1 MKLYSLLASPF
12 AARVRAA
19 IYAKNLDVQI
29 ISPPP
34 DWRTSPEYR
43 KLNPLVRIPVLILD
57 DGSSLPESGVIV
69 EYLEDA
75 FPQVPLRPPAA
86 AERAR
91 VRLITQVAELY
102 VQPAMSPLFRLF
114 DTKERD
120 EAAIEAQISK
130 FEATLQQ
137 LNDLLRPGE
146 YAVGDRLTTADL
158 WLAPQRMMLGGLMAW
173 SGRTELLDGHDAL
186 IAYSDLAHRDPFLNR
201 VWQEM
206 EEGVKAFMAARASS
220 K

>member
-19 IYAKNLDVQI
+19 IYAKGLDVQI
-29 ISPPP
+29 ISPPS

-57 DGSSLPESGVIV
+57 NGSSLPESGVIV

-75 FPQVPLRPPAA
+75 FPQTPLRPNDA

-114 DTKERD
+114 DTKDRD

-130 FEATLQQ
+130 FDATL
-137 LNDLLRPGE
+137 R
-146 YAVGDRLTTADL
+146 RLT
-158 WLAPQRMMLGGLMAW
+158 R
-173 SGRTELLDGHDAL
+173 
-186 IAYSDLAHRDPFLNR
+186 
-201 VWQEM
+201 
-206 EEGVKAFMAARASS
+206 
-220 K
+220 

>member
-1 MKLYSLLASPF
+1 MKLYSILASPF

-34 DWRTSPEYR
+34 DWRTSAEYR

-69 EYLEDA
+69 EYLEDS
-75 FPQVPLRPPAA
+75 FPEVPLRPHDA

-91 VRLITQVAELY
+91 VRLVTQVAELY
-102 VQPAMSPLFRLF
+102 VQTAMSPLFRLF
-114 DTKERD
+114 DTKDRD
-120 EAAIEAQISK
+120 AAAIEAQIVK
-130 FEATLQQ
+130 FDATLRQ

-146 YAVGDRLTTADL
+146 YAVGNRLTTADL

-173 SGRTELLDGHDAL
+173 SGRTELLDGYNAL
-186 IAYSDLAHRDPFLNR
+186 TAYADLARRDPFLNR

-206 EEGVKAFMAARASS
+206 EEGVKAFMAARASG

>member
-19 IYAKNLDVQI
+19 IYAKSLDVQI
-29 ISPPP
+29 ISPPS

-75 FPQVPLRPPAA
+75 FPQTPLRPGAA

-91 VRLITQVAELY
+91 VRLVTQVAELY
-102 VQPAMSPLFRLF
+102 VQPAMGPLFHLF
-114 DTKERD
+114 DTKDRN

-130 FEATLQQ
+130 FDATLRQ

-146 YAVGDRLTTADL
+146 YAVGNRLTTADL

-173 SGRTELLDGHDAL
+173 SGRTELLNGYDAL
-186 IAYSDLAHRDPFLNR
+186 IAYSDLAQRDPFLSR

-206 EEGVKAFMAARASS
+206 EEGVKAFMAARANN